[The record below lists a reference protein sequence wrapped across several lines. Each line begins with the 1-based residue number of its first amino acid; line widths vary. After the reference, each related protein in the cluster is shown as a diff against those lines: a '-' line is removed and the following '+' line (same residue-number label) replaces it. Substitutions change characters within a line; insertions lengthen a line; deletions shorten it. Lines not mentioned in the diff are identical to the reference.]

1 MEDSRVTREGKYGGG
16 RSRAGGAKGERVG
29 YISKTQTQMSAKAL
43 RLLRTKAVGSSAG
56 TLTTLD
62 NQNFYPTMTDG
73 TLVGR

>member
-29 YISKTQTQMSAKAL
+29 YISKTQAQMSAKAL
-43 RLLRTKAVGSSAG
+43 RLLRTKAVGSSA